1 MSTVIS
7 PGAEAP
13 PAHATVDAQNP
24 WPGLEMFREGD
35 EPFFRGRGTE
45 AEELAH
51 RVLTE
56 RLCILYGVSGLGK
69 SSLLQAG
76 LFPRV
81 RDELFPV
88 FIRLRHHEGAATPR
102 QQVIKEVAE
111 QAALRGVSVPEM
123 DDSRTLWEIFHP
135 TDHAFWTS
143 DFRPVVPLLVFDQF
157 EEVFTTGR
165 DSRTRERITAAFL
178 DELGDLIEARPSR
191 ELKARV
197 DAGKV
202 RVQDYA
208 FTRHS
213 YKVLLVLREDY
224 LADLEALA
232 GTAPSLMHNRMRLTP
247 LSGEAALEVTRAGGP
262 ALVPPA
268 DAPGEPGVGELIVR
282 LVASEDD
289 DPSVEL
295 DRLVVDPALLSLFC
309 RELNERRKVLG
320 RDSITP
326 DLVKGNRNEILA
338 QYYVRTLEGMDP
350 AVRVLVEERLVTVGG
365 HRNSEAWDNAV
376 KDVGEEALQA
386 LIRGRLIR
394 RDRQRI
400 ELTHDVL
407 TGVVTQSRDRRRAE
421 EDASREA
428 ERLRVEAEA
437 RAQEERERAEE
448 LEREAVLRR
457 REVLLARRTTLIAV
471 IAALVCL
478 ALAGVAAASAR
489 SAQIA
494 RQAASKSAV
503 GEQDAARRARASAAS
518 DSVSAEKA
526 LASEKVATLARDS
539 ARRAATLAEASA
551 VKAELAEDA
560 ATAAR
565 DSARQANTQ
574 LQTTLTA
581 MRAVQD
587 SVLDDRLKATVEA
600 EAADHYVQIAGALH
614 SRQLTRNAAIDATF
628 RLRLD
633 SLQAQAQSARRDVA
647 RIREEANQRVEVFQN
662 VLCANVARGQKGDTT
677 EVTEAALNA
686 LRAQVQRELTARQ
699 QEDFSCPARRGGTRL
714 RPASST
720 RTP

>member
-1 MSTVIS
+1 MSTAVS
-7 PGAEAP
+7 PGVEVP

-35 EPFFRGRGTE
+35 EPFFRGRDTE

-178 DELGDLIEARPSR
+178 DELADLIEARPSR
-191 ELKARV
+191 ELKAQV

-224 LADLEALA
+224 LAELEALA
-232 GTAPSLMHNRMRLTP
+232 GTAPSLMNNRMRLTP

-268 DAPGEPGVGELIVR
+268 DGSGEPGVGELIVR

-295 DRLVVDPALLSLFC
+295 RRLVVDPALLSLFC
-309 RELNERRKVLG
+309 RELNERRKKLK

-338 QYYVRTLEGMDP
+338 QYYVRTLEGMNP

-365 HRNSEAWDNAV
+365 HRNSEAWDNAA

-421 EDASREA
+421 EEASREA
-428 ERLRVEAEA
+428 ERLRLEAEA
-437 RAQEERERAEE
+437 RAEEERERAEE

-457 REVLLARRTTLIAV
+457 REIV
-471 IAALVCL
+471 
-478 ALAGVAAASAR
+478 
-489 SAQIA
+489 
-494 RQAASKSAV
+494 
-503 GEQDAARRARASAAS
+503 AARRATRIAAIAAVVCLVLAGFAAVSALEAQAEKRRAEGEKQRAEGEKRRADIAVGAALLAAAN
-518 DSVSAEKA
+518 DSVSAA
-526 LASEKVATLARDS
+526 AARVAQRAATLARDS
-539 ARRAATLAEASA
+539 ARE
-551 VKAELAEDA
+551 
-560 ATAAR
+560 AR
-565 DSARQANTQ
+565 DSVRLVNKQ
-574 LQTTLTA
+574 LEGTLNDLQRTTTA
-581 MRAVQD
+581 MRAAQD
-587 SVLDDRLKATVEA
+587 SVEGQRLKATVSG
-600 EAADHYVQIAGALH
+600 EAADHYLRITGQLH
-614 SRQLTRNAAIDATF
+614 ARQLQRDSVELITF
-628 RLRLD
+628 QQSLARLRTQTD
-633 SLQAQAQSARRDVA
+633 SLTSLKDTLVAQGNRRAQ
-647 RIREEANQRVEVFQN
+647 VFED
-662 VLCANVARGQKGDTT
+662 VLCGRGQPGGKRDAAAAADTS
-677 EVTEAALNA
+677 VLNA
-686 LRAQVQRELTARQ
+686 LRAQVRQELALRD
-699 QEDFSCPARRGGTRL
+699 QEFSCNTRP
-714 RPASST
+714 RPAST
-720 RTP
+720 RRAGARP